1 MPLARTGVL
10 EAGLGM
16 EDEDG
21 VKTVLRFETLL
32 EIADTTSGP
41 REESA

>member
-1 MPLARTGVL
+1 MPLAGTGVP
-10 EAGLGM
+10 EDGLGI

-21 VKTVLRFETLL
+21 VKIVLRFETLL
-32 EIADTTSGP
+32 EIPDTTFGA